1 MHVSKYVCNR
11 TGLFDFHLMTV
22 TVIRKNF
29 KKMHPRV
36 INYRSYRHFSNKTFR
51 VYLINNLPNEVF
63 VNNDN
68 KLEKSCK
75 ITMDTLNSF
84 APITKKYARGYKI
97 RFMNKNLSKETMTRS
112 RLRNKY
118 LEHKTIPYVLSKEL
132 NVFLC

>member
-1 MHVSKYVCNR
+1 M
-11 TGLFDFHLMTV
+11 
-22 TVIRKNF
+22 
-29 KKMHPRV
+29 
-36 INYRSYRHFSNKTFR
+36 
-51 VYLINNLPNEVF
+51 INNLPNEVF